1 MKIFSNIF
9 SFQIFFQ
16 HISINTLK
24 TELYIIFLLGLCLY
38 IGFYLKIK
46 KIFFE

>member
-46 KIFFE
+46 FFLNR